1 METPTNT
8 GDNKRNEKPSIVIN
22 LQNSSNSKAFKES
35 QQIHYYEF
43 KKAVCWIDK
52 NIERLQ
58 PLHEEYAF
66 GGGEKPA
73 VERQLNTIS
82 ILGSR
87 GSGKTSFLLSLL
99 EKYRTNEDIQ
109 VLEILDPTLIE
120 EKGHIFLS
128 VISQITDLVNKK
140 LDTGNCHPECA
151 GHTTQEIWRQKLRK
165 LSSGLPSV
173 DGVSR
178 PDESSWQDP
187 DYIMDKGLR
196 AIHAARNL
204 EHNFRKLVDMALRI
218 LGKKAF
224 LLPFDD
230 IDVDF
235 KKGWPVLETL
245 RKYLVTP
252 RIITLISGDI
262 DLYSKAIR
270 KQQWKNFGKPL
281 LINEAENLHKIEEYN
296 DLVTEMEGQYLQ
308 KVLKPEYRIHLN
320 TLLEKI
326 NMLGLDIRVEYPDED
341 KRDSTMISRSIRED
355 YKAKLRCFGISN
367 ISQSEAFIT
376 YLLSLPLR
384 TQIQFLSQFGNVRED
399 YPVEVTDPFLSDL
412 YEKQVNVDLAKNMPK
427 MLTVVILKLLL
438 EQKVLSEAY
447 QLQPTLADQSLN
459 SSVTALSL
467 LFAQRLKSNPYL
479 IFDYFIKIGYLRNL
493 CSMIGYEEEKEK
505 KNKEIVS
512 SLIPSIEALC
522 KHAQIFQDKVLRD
535 VTGNITA
542 YFRGFLDYDTK
553 KEENISSRAGT
564 IVLRG
569 LYSLNKKDPT
579 GRIDAVFEQE
589 TGIKRCIAYMPLSIS
604 SYTMKNRSLL
614 TYSLY
619 ALLATIS
626 DLIKEKDNLGESLL
640 NFSQIRSYIVPDFKK
655 NDFENNAERNVIE
668 EANTRDPEDAYQDL
682 SPLEKQLKKWI
693 SLFPGIEIPPYLLGK
708 IATRLFYALDN
719 LEKGVPPTHLG
730 DEMARRIV
738 AFLNAVLVEDVK
750 ENYQGSKDERNR
762 ITLGNLNLN
771 NTQTSYSILEH
782 NLSVSLYFKGDFRF
796 SNWMLSC
803 PLLLAFLP
811 PRIISSILERVG
823 NNSLNDIGDCN
834 IYDLLTQVHSRE
846 AEEKGGYKQWT
857 NQIFSSIQDR
867 FIDSDSHI
875 QIKTFNSDKPI
886 FSGAKRNVL
895 KTVEVLKDYDPGSYS
910 FIWTHSFKDEL
921 QLIRDK
927 YGHLFENPIQWDS
940 VTSLIKNMDKSD
952 PTIQEWV
959 NYKAPDTETDP
970 Y

>member
-1 METPTNT
+1 METPANT
-8 GDNKRNEKPSIVIN
+8 SDNTIHRKPSIVIN
-22 LQNSSNSKAFKES
+22 LQNSSNSKAFKETE
-35 QQIHYYEF
+35 QIHYYEF
-43 KKAVCWIDK
+43 KKAVCWIEK
-52 NIERLQ
+52 SIERLT
-58 PLHEEYAF
+58 PFTEEEDESSRSAS
-66 GGGEKPA
+66 A
-73 VERQLNTIS
+73 TERHLNTIS

-99 EKYRTNEDIQ
+99 QKYRADRDIQ

-140 LDTGNCHPECA
+140 LDADNCRPECA
-151 GHTTQEIWRQKLRK
+151 RHTTQEIWRQKLRK
-165 LSSGLPSV
+165 LSAGLPSV

-204 EHNFRKLVDMALRI
+204 EQNFCNIVEMSLRI

-262 DLYSKAIR
+262 GLYSKAIR

-281 LINEAENLHKIEEYN
+281 LINEAENQHKMEEYN

-326 NMLGLDIRVEYPDED
+326 NMLGLDIRIQYPDEEKGD
-341 KRDSTMISRSIRED
+341 GTMMVRPIRED
-355 YKAKLRCFGISN
+355 YKAKLKCFGISN
-367 ISQSEAFIT
+367 ISQSDAFVT

-384 TQIQFLSQFGNVRED
+384 TQIQFLSQFSNVRED

-459 SSVTALSL
+459 SSVMALSL
-467 LFAQRLKSNPYL
+467 LFAQRVKSNPCL
-479 IFDYFIKIGYLRNL
+479 IFDYFIKIGYIRNIA
-493 CSMIGYEEEKEK
+493 SMIGYEQGKDKKDKEL
-505 KNKEIVS
+505 VS
-512 SLIPSIEALC
+512 ILTPSIEALC
-522 KHAQIFQDKVLRD
+522 KHAQVFQDKVLRD

-553 KEENISSRAGT
+553 KDENISSRAGT
-564 IVLRG
+564 IVLKG
-569 LYSLNKKDPT
+569 LYSLNKKDT
-579 GRIDAVFEQE
+579 AGRIDAVLEKE
-589 TGIKRCIAYMPLSIS
+589 SGIKKCIAYMPLSIS

-614 TYSLY
+614 TYSVY
-619 ALLATIS
+619 ALLSTIG

-640 NFSQIRSYIVPDFKK
+640 NFSQIRSYIIPDFKK
-655 NDFENNAERNVIE
+655 EGSENSAEGNVW
-668 EANTRDPEDAYQDL
+668 EDIGKREREDEHQDL

-693 SLFPGIEIPPYLLGK
+693 SLFPGHEIPPYLLGK

-719 LEKGVPPTHLG
+719 LEKGAPPAHLG

-738 AFLNAVLVEDVK
+738 AFLNAVLVEDLK
-750 ENYQGSKDERNR
+750 ENYQGSKDDRNR
-762 ITLGNLNLN
+762 ITIGNLNLN
-771 NTQTSYSILEH
+771 NTQTSYTILER
-782 NLSVSLYFKGDFRF
+782 NLSMSFYFKGDFSF

-823 NNSLNDIGDCN
+823 NNSLYDIGDCN
-834 IYDLLTQVHSRE
+834 IYSFLTQVYPRE
-846 AEEKGGYKQWT
+846 VEEKGYLKRVFDSFLST
-857 NQIFSSIQDR
+857 AKDMTRDVSSADFLYEQE
-867 FIDSDSHI
+867 
-875 QIKTFNSDKPI
+875 KPS
-886 FSGAKRNVL
+886 FSGAKKNVV
-895 KTVEVLKDYDPGSYS
+895 KTVEVLKQFDPGSFNYLKNHQS
-910 FIWTHSFKDEL
+910 KEDL
-921 QLIRDK
+921 PLIRDK
-927 YGHLFENPIQWDS
+927 YGHLFDKAISWDS
-940 VTSLIKNMDKSD
+940 VICLLKNMDINNK
-952 PTIQEWV
+952 TIQEWV
-959 NYKAPDTETDP
+959 NYKAIDKKTDTH
-970 Y
+970 